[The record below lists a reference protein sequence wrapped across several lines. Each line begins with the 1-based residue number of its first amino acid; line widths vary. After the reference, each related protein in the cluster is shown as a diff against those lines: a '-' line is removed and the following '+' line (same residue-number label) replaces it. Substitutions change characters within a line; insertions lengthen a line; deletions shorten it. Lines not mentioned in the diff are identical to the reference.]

1 MSQKV
6 PISKHSR
13 RCGSAVSCCS
23 MVMVGLASA
32 LSSDD
37 GPGDEILCVHHQFTK
52 LTSDS
57 DVTSYIGP

>member
-6 PISKHSR
+6 PISKHSKR
-13 RCGSAVSCCS
+13 YTSAANRYLMSMAGYVSD
-23 MVMVGLASA
+23 
-32 LSSDD
+32 LS
-37 GPGDEILCVHHQFTK
+37 PGDETDDEIMCVHHQFTK